1 MRFFIFH
8 SLFTLLFSV
17 HPTNSQ
23 ITPFTTPSSTPQY
36 GPTPTVEG
44 RALMYVHSFINLT
57 RLFPPRFSICKLL
70 TPELHLLELTPVN
83 RTAQTT
89 THYQP
94 TWPPTLLIPSSTGAA
109 AISTLNYVESTFEAG
124 LFYTSIRSA
133 VYMAAPTDAQ

>member
-1 MRFFIFH
+1 MQSFIFH
-8 SLFTLLFSV
+8 SVLTLVFSV
-17 HPTNSQ
+17 YPTNSQ
-23 ITPFTTPSSTPQY
+23 ITPFATPSSTPQHD
-36 GPTPTVEG
+36 PTSTIEG

-70 TPELHLLELTPVN
+70 TPELNLLELTPVN

-109 AISTLNYVESTFEAG
+109 VISTLSYVESTFEAG
-124 LFYTSIRSA
+124 PFYTSIKSA